1 MTEKALFRNK
11 EFLSFISA
19 RLMFTIAILMQ
30 SVVIGWQMYELTK
43 DPFALGLAGLTEA
56 IPSIITALISGAIVD
71 SRDRKKV
78 LTFAYALMFICSV
91 SLFLVSSAIFPL
103 IVSQKVFLMYCI
115 IFITGISRGFYMPAS
130 QALLGQ
136 LVDKSVYPF
145 AVSWNI
151 SIWQIGAISGPA
163 IGGFVYGF
171 FGINVT
177 YLIIISFVFLA
188 ITFISLIKPKPK
200 PVIKDMSIFEKLT
213 SGMKFVFNKKV
224 VLGSMTLDLFAVLFG
239 GATALLPVFASEIL
253 DAGPKGLGI
262 LRAAPSVGAVIM
274 ALYLTKHPPLKNT
287 GKYLFFSVAAFG
299 LAILLF
305 AISKSFYLSV
315 TALALSGMFDTI
327 SVVIRQTILQL
338 YTPDDMKGRVSAV
351 NSIFIGSSN
360 EIGAFESGLAAK
372 LIGVVP
378 SVIFGGLMTLAVVG
392 VSSFTFPS
400 LRKLQLKDKQ

>member
-1 MTEKALFRNK
+1 VKVKLFKNK

-19 RLMFTIAILMQ
+19 RLMFTVAILMQ
-30 SVVIGWQMYELTK
+30 SVVVGWQMYELTK
-43 DPFALGLAGLTEA
+43 DPFALGLAGLVEA

-78 LTFAYALMFICSV
+78 LTFAYALMFACSV
-91 SLFLVSSAIFPL
+91 SLFLISSDYFPL
-103 IVSQKVFLMYCI
+103 IVNQKVFFIYCI

-136 LVDKSVYPF
+136 IVEKDMYPK

-151 SIWQIGAISGPA
+151 SVWQIGAISGPA

-171 FGINVT
+171 LGIKAT

-200 PVIKDMSIFEKLT
+200 LIIKNQSVFQRLT
-213 SGMKFVFNKKV
+213 SGMKFVFDKKII
-224 VLGSMTLDLFAVLFG
+224 LGSMTLDLFAVLFG

-299 LAILLF
+299 CAILLF

-315 TALALSGMFDTI
+315 TALALSGMFDSI

-338 YTPDDMKGRVSAV
+338 YTPDDMKGRVAAV

-360 EIGAFESGLAAK
+360 EIGSFESGLAAK
-372 LIGVVP
+372 LLGVVP
-378 SVIFGGLMTLAVVG
+378 SVIFGGVMTLLVVG
-392 VSSFTFPS
+392 IAPFTFPS
-400 LRKLQLKDKQ
+400 LRKLQLKDNY

>member
-1 MTEKALFRNK
+1 VTEKTLFKNK

-78 LTFAYALMFICSV
+78 LTFAYALMFVCTV
-91 SLFLVSSAIFPL
+91 SLFLVSSDYFPL

-115 IFITGISRGFYMPAS
+115 IFVTGISRGFYMPAS

-136 LVDKSVYPF
+136 IVDKSLYPF

-177 YLIIISFVFLA
+177 YIIIISFVFLA

-213 SGMKFVFNKKV
+213 SGMKFVYNKKV

-253 DAGPKGLGI
+253 NAGPKGLGI

-372 LIGVVP
+372 LIGVIP

-400 LRKLQLKDKQ
+400 LRKLQLKDNQ

>member
-1 MTEKALFRNK
+1 MEKALFRNR

-19 RLMFTIAILMQ
+19 RLMFTVALLMQ

-43 DPFALGLAGLTEA
+43 DPFALGMAGLTEA
-56 IPSIITALISGAIVD
+56 IPAILTALVSGAIVD
-71 SRDRKKV
+71 SSDRKRV
-78 LTFAYALMFICSV
+78 LTFAYILMLICST
-91 SLFLVSSAIFPL
+91 SLFLISSDYFPL
-103 IVSQKVFLMYCI
+103 IVSEKVIIMYCI
-115 IFITGISRGFYMPAS
+115 IFVTGISRGFYMPAS

-136 LVDKSVYPF
+136 LVEKNLYPF

-163 IGGFVYGF
+163 IGGFIYGF
-171 FGINVT
+171 FGVSTT
-177 YLIIISFVFLA
+177 YMIIVVFIFSAVVFISF
-188 ITFISLIKPKPK
+188 IKPKRK
-200 PVIKDMSIFEKLT
+200 LIIQDLSVLQKLT
-213 SGMKFVFNKKV
+213 SGINFVFSKKII
-224 VLGSMTLDLFAVLFG
+224 LGSMTLDLFAVLFG

-287 GKYLFFSVAAFG
+287 GKYLFYSVAAFG
-299 LAILLF
+299 TTMLMF
-305 AISKSFYLSV
+305 AVSKSFYLSV
-315 TALALSGMFDTI
+315 TALALSGMFDSI

-338 YTPDDMKGRVSAV
+338 YTPDDMKGRVAAV

-372 LIGVVP
+372 ILGLIP
-378 SVIFGGLMTLAVVG
+378 SVIFGGMMTILVVG
-392 VSSFTFPS
+392 VSSVTFPS
-400 LRKLQLKDKQ
+400 LRKLQLKDTA

>member
-1 MTEKALFRNK
+1 MEKALFRNR

-19 RLMFTIAILMQ
+19 RLMFTVALLMQ

-43 DPFALGLAGLTEA
+43 DPFALGMAGLTEA
-56 IPSIITALISGAIVD
+56 IPAILTALVSGAIVD
-71 SRDRKKV
+71 SSDRKRV
-78 LTFAYALMFICSV
+78 LTFAYILMLICST
-91 SLFLVSSAIFPL
+91 SLFLISSDYFPL
-103 IVSQKVFLMYCI
+103 IVSEKVIIMYCI
-115 IFITGISRGFYMPAS
+115 IFVTGISRGFYMPAS

-136 LVDKSVYPF
+136 LVEKNLYPF

-163 IGGFVYGF
+163 IGGFIYGF
-171 FGINVT
+171 FGVSTT
-177 YLIIISFVFLA
+177 YMIIVVFIFSAVVLISF
-188 ITFISLIKPKPK
+188 IKPKRK
-200 PVIKDMSIFEKLT
+200 LIIQDLSVLQKLT
-213 SGMKFVFNKKV
+213 SGINFVFSKKII
-224 VLGSMTLDLFAVLFG
+224 LGSMTLDLFAVLFG

-287 GKYLFFSVAAFG
+287 GKYLFYSVAAFG
-299 LAILLF
+299 TTMLMF
-305 AISKSFYLSV
+305 AVSKSFYLSV
-315 TALALSGMFDTI
+315 TALALSGMFDSI

-338 YTPDDMKGRVSAV
+338 YTPDDMKGRVAAV

-372 LIGVVP
+372 ILGLIP
-378 SVIFGGLMTLAVVG
+378 SVIFGGMMTILVVG
-392 VSSFTFPS
+392 VSSVTFPS
-400 LRKLQLKDKQ
+400 LRKLQLKDTA

>member
-1 MTEKALFRNK
+1 MGKELFRNK
-11 EFLSFISA
+11 EFLFFISA

-91 SLFLVSSAIFPL
+91 SLFLISSGFFPL
-103 IVSQKVFLMYCI
+103 IVSQKVFLMYCV

-136 LVDKSVYPF
+136 LVDKSLYPV

-171 FGINVT
+171 LGINVT
-177 YLIIISFVFLA
+177 YLTI
-188 ITFISLIKPKPK
+188 ITFIFLALTFISMIKSKPK

-213 SGMKFVFNKKV
+213 SGIKFVMNKKII
-224 VLGSMTLDLFAVLFG
+224 LGSMTLDLFAVLFG

-287 GKYLFFSVAAFG
+287 GRYLMLSVAAFG
-299 LAILLF
+299 CTILLF

-315 TALALSGMFDTI
+315 TALALSGMFDSI

-360 EIGAFESGLAAK
+360 EIGAFESGFAAK
-372 LIGVVP
+372 LLGVVP
-378 SVIFGGLMTLAVVG
+378 SVLFGGFMTLIVVG
-392 VSSFTFPS
+392 VSSVTFPS
-400 LRKLQLKDKQ
+400 LRRLQLKDKH

>member
-1 MTEKALFRNK
+1 MEKTLFRNK

-43 DPFALGLAGLTEA
+43 DPFSLGLAGLTEA

-78 LTFAYALMFICSV
+78 LTFAYVLMFVCSV
-91 SLFLVSSAIFPL
+91 SLFLISSDYFPL
-103 IVSQKVFLMYCI
+103 ISTQKVFFMYCI

-136 LVDKSVYPF
+136 IVDKSMYPF

-151 SIWQIGAISGPA
+151 SVWQIGAISGPA

-171 FGINVT
+171 FGVNIT
-177 YLIIISFVFLA
+177 YLIIISFIFFA
-188 ITFISLIKPKPK
+188 IVFISLIKPKPK
-200 PVIKDMSIFEKLT
+200 LVIKDMSIFEKLT
-213 SGMKFVFNKKV
+213 SGMKFVYNKKV

-253 DAGPKGLGI
+253 NVGPKGLGI
-262 LRAAPSVGAVIM
+262 LRAAPSIGAVIM
-274 ALYLTKHPPLKNT
+274 ALYLTKYPPLKNT

-299 LAILLF
+299 CAILLF
-305 AISKSFYLSV
+305 AISRSFYLSV
-315 TALALSGMFDTI
+315 TALALSGMFDNV

-360 EIGAFESGLAAK
+360 EIGAFESGVAAK
-372 LIGVVP
+372 LIGVIP
-378 SVIFGGLMTLAVVG
+378 SVIFGGVMTLLVVG

-400 LRKLQLKDKQ
+400 LRKLRLGDKQ